1 MMKRVFAK
9 NISLMLAVLLAVSL
23 LPLAANN
30 VSAANYRLG
39 DVDNDGAVTAADAR
53 LALRKSVGLEYFVAG
68 SREFLACDVDCDNT
82 VTAADAR
89 VILRVSVGLESFGE
103 RPETKDEIIAFYAK
117 AVNNIKNNGAA
128 SYSKKEFQKVDDLNV
143 TGVAM
148 LDTIIKNIAGEYFTD
163 EESADVQ
170 IAEKGK
176 DSSKDKMLGW
186 TLTDYSKVV
195 SAKLEQ
201 NKSNYDITIVMADE
215 DTPHKG
221 GSSHLDAVGSVL
233 LWEDIDAELKNIS
246 ALKEYDFR
254 IKYQNYTIKAT
265 LSPEGELIRITHHCD
280 ITIEIDH
287 AKILVVSVNDKNI
300 NMEHTVQF
308 FAFAY

>member
-1 MMKRVFAK
+1 MKKAFQK
-9 NISLMLAVLLAVSL
+9 QISLMLAVLLAVSL

-30 VSAANYRLG
+30 VSAAGYKLG

-53 LALRKSVGLEYFVAG
+53 LALRKSVGLEYFVFG
-68 SREFLACDVDCDNT
+68 SREFLACDVDCDKI

-89 VILRVSVGLESFGE
+89 VILRVSVGLESFNE
-103 RPETKDEIIAFYAK
+103 RPVTKDEIIAFYAN
-117 AVNNIKNNGAA
+117 AVNNIKNNGTA

-148 LDTIIKNIAGEYFTD
+148 LDTIIKNIAGKYFKD
-163 EESADVQ
+163 EASAEVQ
-170 IAEKGK
+170 TAEKGK
-176 DSSKDKMLGW
+176 DSSKERMLGW
-186 TLTDYSKVV
+186 SLTDNSKVV

-201 NKSNYDITIVMADE
+201 KNGNYDITIVMADE

-233 LWEDIDAELKNIS
+233 LWEDVDAELKNTS
-246 ALKEYDFR
+246 ALKEYDLR
-254 IKYQNYTIKAT
+254 IKYQNYIIKAT

-287 AKILVVSVNDKNI
+287 AMILVVSVNDKNI
-300 NMEHTVQF
+300 NMENTVQF
-308 FAFAY
+308 FDFAY